1 MKKLKLFV
9 HKLTHWEYW
18 PFDIVYI
25 PMYFV
30 WFYYAAR
37 ARSFFFFNAANPGI
51 KNAGFLME
59 SKKEIY
65 DIIPPQFIPK
75 TLFFEKGTEVAA
87 IMQSVKNSGISFPC
101 IAKPDIGGKGRGVE
115 KIYSLNDLPG
125 YANRINMDFL
135 VQEFVDYPEEVGI
148 FYCRMPGT
156 EHGFVT
162 GIVAKEFLIVQ
173 GDGVSTLTQLIE
185 KDPRYHLQL
194 AALQKIYG
202 EGLNEVLANGE
213 AKNLV
218 PYGNHARGAKFI
230 DVSHWAD
237 ETFTKNFDAIC
248 KQVPEFYFGRLD
260 IMYRNFEELKAGR
273 HFSIIELNGA
283 GSEPT
288 HIYDPG
294 HSLLFAWK
302 EIARHFKLLFQVSVK
317 NHQRGFRYLT
327 VKEGMQMFKENKAV
341 IKNLEQF

>member
-1 MKKLKLFV
+1 MKKFNLFI

-37 ARSFFFFNAANPGI
+37 SGSFFFFNAANPRI

-65 DIIPPQFIPK
+65 DIIPGRYIPK
-75 TLFFEKGTEVAA
+75 TLFFREGTAA
-87 IMQSVKNSGISFPC
+87 ADILKTVSESGIAFPC

-115 KIYSLNDLPG
+115 KLYVLQDISV
-125 YANRINMDFL
+125 YAAKIKMDFL
-135 VQEFVDYPEEVGI
+135 VQEFIPYPEEVGI
-148 FYCRMPGT
+148 FYCRIPDQPD
-156 EHGFVT
+156 GFIT
-162 GIVAKEFLIVQ
+162 GIVAKEFLIVK
-173 GDGVSTLTQLIE
+173 GDGVLTLTQLIE
-185 KDPRYHLQL
+185 KDPRYHFQL
-194 AALQKIYG
+194 TALEKIYG
-202 EGLNEVLANGE
+202 EGLHTVLQKDE
-213 AKNLV
+213 IKNLV

-237 ETFTKNFDAIC
+237 EIFTKNFDSIC
-248 KQVPEFYFGRLD
+248 KQIPEFYFGRLD
-260 IMYRNFEELKAGR
+260 IMYSNLEDLKAGKN
-273 HFSIIELNGA
+273 FSIIELNGA

-294 HSLLFAWK
+294 HSLFFAWK
-302 EIARHFKLLFQVSVK
+302 EIARHFKLLCTISIK
-317 NHQRGFRYLT
+317 NHKKGFPYLT
-327 VKEGMQMFKENKAV
+327 VKEGMQMFKENNAV
-341 IKNLEQF
+341 VKNLKQF

>member
-1 MKKLKLFV
+1 MKQLKLFI

-18 PFDIVYI
+18 PFDVVYI

-30 WFYYAAR
+30 WFYYAAK
-37 ARSFFFFNAANPGI
+37 ARSFFFFNAANPRI

-65 DIIPPQFIPK
+65 DIIPAQFIPK
-75 TLFFEKGTEVAA
+75 TLFFKLGTNTDEILQTVAG
-87 IMQSVKNSGISFPC
+87 SDISFPC

-115 KIYSLNDLPG
+115 KIYALADIAG
-125 YANRINMDFL
+125 YAEKIKMDFL
-135 VQEFVDYPEEVGI
+135 VQEFIPYPEEVGI
-148 FYCRMPGT
+148 FYCRMPD
-156 EHGFVT
+156 EPDGFIS
-162 GIVAKEFLIVQ
+162 GIVAKEFLIVK
-173 GDGVSTLTQLIE
+173 GDGTSTLTQLLE
-185 KDPRYHLQL
+185 KDPRYHFQL

-202 EGLNEVLANGE
+202 DVLNDVLEKDAV
-213 AKNLV
+213 KNLV

-237 ETFTKNFDAIC
+237 AAFTKTWDTIF

-260 IMYRNFEELKAGR
+260 IMYSNVEDLKAGKN
-273 HFSIIELNGA
+273 FSIVELNGA

-288 HIYDPG
+288 HIYDPR
-294 HSLLFAWK
+294 HSLFFAWK
-302 EIARHFKLLFQVSVK
+302 EIALHFKLLCAISIK
-317 NHQRGFRYLT
+317 NHKRGFRYLT

-341 IKNLEQF
+341 MKNLDKF